1 LHLVNGVRIATL
13 ALATFRTDSKPRT
26 DMTSKKPTPPSQVQ
40 EETARREFLKQ
51 VGKGVAVTGPAI
63 ALLLA
68 ASSKPAS
75 AQALYVPE
83 CRIEDGC
90 FN

>member
-1 LHLVNGVRIATL
+1 
-13 ALATFRTDSKPRT
+13 
-26 DMTSKKPTPPSQVQ
+26 MSKKPMPSSQAN

-75 AQALYVPE
+75 AQGPYNCVA
-83 CRIEDGC
+83 DGDSGEPDDC
-90 FN
+90 LVTR

>member
-1 LHLVNGVRIATL
+1 
-13 ALATFRTDSKPRT
+13 
-26 DMTSKKPTPPSQVQ
+26 MTSKNPTPPQVE

-51 VGKGVAVTGPAI
+51 VGKGVAVTAPAI

-75 AQALYVPE
+75 AQGPYSPDRCE
-83 CRIEDGC
+83 PDSEDVLC
-90 FN
+90 SDTFST

>member
-1 LHLVNGVRIATL
+1 
-13 ALATFRTDSKPRT
+13 
-26 DMTSKKPTPPSQVQ
+26 MTSREPTPLSQAK

-51 VGKGVAVTGPAI
+51 IGKGVAATAPAI

-75 AQALYVPE
+75 AQVGIYGPDQSCAPD
-83 CRIEDGC
+83 DGGDTSC
-90 FN
+90 DITT

>member
-1 LHLVNGVRIATL
+1 
-13 ALATFRTDSKPRT
+13 
-26 DMTSKKPTPPSQVQ
+26 MTSKQPTPQQVK

-51 VGKGVAVTGPAI
+51 VGKGMAVTGPAI

-75 AQALYVPE
+75 ASTIYGPANDQCDPADNCDLEPA
-83 CRIEDGC
+83 
-90 FN
+90 